1 MFHSARPLSSVTV
14 WALALV
20 LAACGGTGD
29 GDTSEGSGQDRQ
41 AQACASAREELQAE
55 APIPGTAQ
63 VRERL
68 DQAVEACTQAE
79 PDAEGQT
86 LTDELRTQVAADAEV
101 CAEARQKAV
110 AAADAQDRARFEEL
124 AQAAVDTCVDRREQL
139 GAEGRQVF
147 DQAEAD
153 ARARI
158 ERELEELPEAPEAP
172 EAPSAPDAPPAPD
185 APEAP
190 GRTR

>member
-1 MFHSARPLSSVTV
+1 MLDSVRPLLSVCAV
-14 WALALV
+14 WALPLL

-29 GDTSEGSGQDRQ
+29 GGTAEGAGQDRQ
-41 AQACASAREELQAE
+41 VQACASAREELQAG
-55 APIPGTAQ
+55 APIPDAAQ

-79 PDAEGQT
+79 PEAEGQR
-86 LTDELRTQVAADAEV
+86 LTDELRVQVAAGAEV
-101 CAEARQKAV
+101 CAEAKQKAA
-110 AAADAQDRARFEEL
+110 AAADAQDRARFEQL
-124 AQAAVDTCVDRREQL
+124 AQAAVDTCVDRRAQL

-172 EAPSAPDAPPAPD
+172 EAPSAPDAPQD
-185 APEAP
+185 PEAP
-190 GRTR
+190 GRAR